1 MEFQV
6 LNIHR
11 ALAPLALVGLLL
23 TSCEKEIT
31 IDVPDSARNI
41 VFEGYVENGTFP
53 YVIITRSSGYFDP
66 INTQVSALAE
76 VIVRGAD
83 VFVTVDGT
91 EYRLDQLCLA
101 DLPDSLQGLAY
112 QFLGI
117 PVGTPIPPDLDLCVY
132 LSFNPALTGQVGKRY
147 DLRAVVEGTEFTAT
161 TRIPELVSLDSLW
174 FKPETPND
182 TLGYIWATLT
192 DPDTIGN
199 SYRLATK
206 RYNEDVRF
214 LAGRGNVSNDR
225 LFNAQKVQFGFGRE
239 EEFFSTTD
247 EDTEDIESG
256 KFKVGDT
263 VVVKFTTIE
272 LPVYRFW
279 ETVGQ
284 ATAGGANPF
293 GSPILVESNIQGGAR
308 GIWGGYGATFDTLI
322 VLPQ

>member
-1 MEFQV
+1 MEFQILNMRKILSLMV
-6 LNIHR
+6 LI
-11 ALAPLALVGLLL
+11 ALFV
-23 TSCEKEIT
+23 SCEKEIT
-31 IDVPDSARNI
+31 IEVPDSARQI

-66 INTQVSALAE
+66 ISTQVSALAE

-83 VFVTVDGT
+83 VYVTVDGT
-91 EYRLDQLCLA
+91 EYKLDQICLA

-117 PVGTPIPPDLDLCVY
+117 PVGAPIPPNLDLCVY

-147 DLRAVVEGTEFTAT
+147 DLRAVVEGNEYTAT
-161 TRIPELVSLDSLW
+161 TRIPELVNLDSLW
-174 FKPETPND
+174 FKVEPPSD
-182 TLGYIWATLT
+182 SLGFIWATLT
-192 DPDTIGN
+192 DPDTVGN

-206 RYNEDVRF
+206 RLNEDARF

-225 LFNAQKVQFGFGRE
+225 LFNGQKVQFGFGRE
-239 EEFFSTTD
+239 VEFFSTSDTIED
-247 EDTEDIESG
+247 EIG

-263 VVVKFTTIE
+263 VIVKFTTIE

-279 ETVGQ
+279 QTCGQ

-308 GIWGGYGATFDTLI
+308 GVWGGYGATFDTLI

>member
-1 MEFQV
+1 MEFQILRYLRTV
-6 LNIHR
+6 L
-11 ALAPLALVGLLL
+11 LALGVVSLA
-23 TSCEKEIT
+23 SCEKEIT
-31 IDVPDSARNI
+31 IEVPDSARNI
-41 VFEGYVENGTFP
+41 VFEGYVENGQFP

-76 VIVRGAD
+76 VIVRDAE
-83 VFVTVDGT
+83 VYITVDGT
-91 EYRLDQLCLA
+91 EYKLDQICLA

-117 PVGTPIPPDLDLCVY
+117 PVGAPISPDLDLCVY

-147 DLRAVVEGTEFTAT
+147 DMRAIVEGKEYTAT
-161 TRIPELVSLDSLW
+161 TRIPELVSLDSMW
-174 FKPETPND
+174 FKLDPPSD
-182 TLGYIWATLT
+182 SLGYIWATLT

-199 SYRLATK
+199 SYRLSTK
-206 RYNEDVRF
+206 RLNEDARY

-225 LFNAQKVQFGFGRE
+225 LFNGQLVQFGFGRE
-239 EEFFSTTD
+239 EEFFSTN
-247 EDTEDIESG
+247 DTIEEERG

-263 VVVKFTTIE
+263 VIVKFTSIE

-279 ETVGQ
+279 ETCGQ

-308 GIWGGYGATFDTLI
+308 GVWGGYGATFDTLI